1 MASLEQLVTMGFS
14 EDEAKTAVE
23 AHGVGALDVLLG
35 VASPAPHQASPTSIA
50 SFQYDIQNGR
60 SSCTCICLEASLT
73 VLERLGDGTAWAG
86 SPDDVANWVNTG
98 VAMYEAV
105 AATGTLAVEHTSVA
119 EILATVARYRDAL
132 QPATEKVT
140 HQGLLGSDMSIAR
153 VLGEIRGERR
163 DQSRPVAVVITKPP
177 ETVVCF
183 LPAESQ
189 AGGGAAIG
197 GGAATTG
204 APSTRQ
210 WLLFDSHPRP
220 QHGLVGA
227 SVRSFGAEGAVV
239 EALNDIFPA
248 VDLGTDSVMSSMYN
262 MFDCVPLSLKR

>member
-1 MASLEQLVTMGFS
+1 
-14 EDEAKTAVE
+14 
-23 AHGVGALDVLLG
+23 
-35 VASPAPHQASPTSIA
+35 
-50 SFQYDIQNGR
+50 
-60 SSCTCICLEASLT
+60 
-73 VLERLGDGTAWAG
+73 
-86 SPDDVANWVNTG
+86 
-98 VAMYEAV
+98 MYEAV

-132 QPATEKVT
+132 QPATDKVA
-140 HQGLLGSDMSIAR
+140 HQGLLGSDTSIAG
-153 VLGEIRGERR
+153 VLGEVRGERR
-163 DQSRPVAVVITKPP
+163 DQSTPVAVVITKPP

-189 AGGGAAIG
+189 AG

-227 SVRSFGAEGAVV
+227 SVRSFGAEGALV
-239 EALNDIFPA
+239 EALNDIFPV
-248 VDLGTDSVMSSMYN
+248 VDLGTDNVMSSMYN

>member
-14 EDEAKTAVE
+14 EDEARTAVE
-23 AHGVGALDVLLG
+23 AHGVGALDVLVG
-35 VASPAPHQASPTSIA
+35 VASPAPHQASPTECTIA
-50 SFQYDIQNGR
+50 QYDVQNGR

-86 SPDDVANWVNTG
+86 SPDDVANCVNTG
-98 VAMYEAV
+98 VAMYETVAV
-105 AATGTLAVEHTSVA
+105 TGTLAAEHTSVA
-119 EILATVARYRDAL
+119 EILATVARYDDAL
-132 QPATEKVT
+132 QPATDKVT
-140 HQGLLGSDMSIAR
+140 HQGLLGSDTSIAR

-189 AGGGAAIG
+189 AE

-220 QHGLVGA
+220 QLGLFGA
-227 SVRSFGAEGAVV
+227 SVRCFAAEEALV

-262 MFDCVPLSLKR
+262 MFDCAPFSLKKR